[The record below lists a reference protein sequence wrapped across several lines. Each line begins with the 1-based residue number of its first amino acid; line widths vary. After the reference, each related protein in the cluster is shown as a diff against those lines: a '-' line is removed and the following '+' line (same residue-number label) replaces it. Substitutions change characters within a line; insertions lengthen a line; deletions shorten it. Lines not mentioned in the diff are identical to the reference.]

1 VPVWYKKVDTND
13 EVNFAKENTGL
24 ENIIVGDAPQ
34 DIENYTQDED
44 VLDTWFSS
52 GMWTFS
58 TLGWPEKT
66 LDMEKFH
73 PTDVL
78 ETGYDILFAWVAR
91 MIMMSTYA
99 LNQVPFKD
107 VYLHGLVLDNKGKKM
122 SKSVGNVLDPREMI
136 DKYGTDALRMGLMV
150 ANGPGNDLRLDENK
164 IKAYR
169 LFSNK
174 IWNATRFTLE
184 KCSDFDLNELNNY
197 TKNNFEELLS
207 EDKEIIK
214 SWREKQKEIT
224 DDIGNF
230 RLHLATEK
238 LYDYFWKTFCDVIIE
253 SHKARII
260 AAENSEDK
268 ILINN
273 KKSAQ
278 ATLIIVL
285 RENIISLH
293 PFMPFI
299 TEKIWEYIK
308 LKSEGKLIITKWV
321 K

>member
-1 VPVWYKKVDTND
+1 
-13 EVNFAKENTGL
+13 
-24 ENIIVGDAPQ
+24 
-34 DIENYTQDED
+34 
-44 VLDTWFSS
+44 
-52 GMWTFS
+52 MWTFS